1 MYEGRNITFVGC
13 SRWMADLARQSALT
27 QGHTVT
33 NIPNAIDTSVFTPMD
48 KLEARRHHNLPTDK
62 KLILFGAQRITDER
76 KGFRYLAEACEH
88 ISKHHP
94 TLPDHLG
101 VIVLGG
107 DAESVKEA
115 LPLPVYAVSY
125 LSNEREIAQLY
136 SAADLFVTPS
146 LQDNL
151 PNTIVEAMACGVPCV
166 GFDVGGIPEMIS
178 HKQDGYVAD
187 YCDSIDFAQGIAW
200 CLNDSRYAD
209 LSRAARESALATY
222 GESAVAHRYLEVYQG

>member
-1 MYEGRNITFVGC
+1 M
-13 SRWMADLARQSALT
+13 
-27 QGHTVT
+27 
-33 NIPNAIDTSVFTPMD
+33 
-48 KLEARRHHNLPTDK
+48 
-62 KLILFGAQRITDER
+62 
-76 KGFRYLAEACEH
+76 
-88 ISKHHP
+88 
-94 TLPDHLG
+94 
-101 VIVLGG
+101 
-107 DAESVKEA
+107 
-115 LPLPVYAVSY
+115 PLPVYPVNY

-222 GESAVAHRYLEVYQG
+222 GESAVTHRYLEVYKGNAL